1 LTKDFFQNIINGNKC
16 KKKVTTLKYQ
26 RSKLIQIAR
35 KMPPL
40 YHTIPGKQFDI
51 QKSEV
56 IQWLINQPEILNW
69 MWNNVK
75 QSKDVV
81 FNPESGTWQGADF
94 EDD

>member
-1 LTKDFFQNIINGNKC
+1 MKH
-16 KKKVTTLKYQ
+16 Q

-40 YHTIPGKQFDI
+40 HHTIPGKQFDI

-69 MWNNVK
+69 MWNNVS

-81 FNPESGTWQGADF
+81 FNPESRTWQGADF